1 MNWSKTAAAQTQ
13 GETAAVQTQGE
24 TAAVQAQGEFRKK
37 LPRARELR
45 NALLRARGVEEA
57 LGASTKDFLQSE
69 MIPADGKR
77 EQVAS
82 TAALP
87 TMRDQEPPTWGR
99 WPLPLAARALQ
110 DLAGDSESM
119 IHLRRACIVSF
130 ASCASSIW

>member
-1 MNWSKTAAAQTQ
+1 MNWSKTAAA
-13 GETAAVQTQGE
+13 QTQGE

-37 LPRARELR
+37 LPRAREPPRARELR
-45 NALLRARGVEEA
+45 NALLRARRVEEA